1 MIWLNPTN
9 TKPLYLLSLENIITE
24 TYNEVKLSKTNDI
37 LIFSVDNNVASLVK
51 GNTQDKKRLT
61 HRQLLGVRILYQN
74 DKPSM
79 FAINF
84 SGTRIIASDKK
95 LLLDTVRHM
104 LTRKKQNL
112 FKCLQHPHTT
122 LTRALY
128 KTTLNNINKYF
139 KKLSYELKNI

>member
-1 MIWLNPTN
+1 M
-9 TKPLYLLSLENIITE
+9 
-24 TYNEVKLSKTNDI
+24 KLSKTNDI

-51 GNTQDKKRLT
+51 GNTQDKEHLIHRRLM
-61 HRQLLGVRILYQN
+61 GVEILYQN

-84 SGTRIIASDKK
+84 SETRIIASDKK
-95 LLLDTVRHM
+95 LLLDITRYI
-104 LTRKKQNL
+104 LTKTKQNI
-112 FKCLQHPHTT
+112 FKCLQDPRQTA

-128 KTTLNNINKYF
+128 KTTLNNINTYF